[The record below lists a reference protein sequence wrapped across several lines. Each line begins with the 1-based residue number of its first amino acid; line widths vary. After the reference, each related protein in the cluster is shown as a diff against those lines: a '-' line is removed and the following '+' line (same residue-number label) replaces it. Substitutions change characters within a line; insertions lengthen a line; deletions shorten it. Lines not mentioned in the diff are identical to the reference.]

1 MRMVVPRER
10 LPRAVRAVLAWHTLP
25 WAIACYLT
33 LNVVFFWPALWF
45 GAVPLPLLNP
55 YVTDPVWSAFAPPG
69 LATGT
74 NTLLSDLSGF
84 YYPYLAFTIASLRA
98 GQFPLWNPYLFGG
111 MPYFAANQAAV
122 LYPIN
127 LLCYGLG
134 PHQFWVVAAL
144 LRLVVA
150 GGGTYLLVRR
160 LGGGL
165 LGALLS
171 GGVYMF
177 AAFNVV
183 WLHFAIHNV
192 AAVLPLA
199 LWLMLRLIAQHQR
212 RDLLALAGVV
222 AAQFLGG
229 HPETSLFFIMVCGSF
244 AVAWL
249 VGCGRWPLSG
259 ACVVLALVLGLGVSA
274 IQWVPTLDLIQRS
287 ATLQAREAR
296 TPLSGPYM
304 AFAPLGGVHH
314 ANWNNL
320 RDWLLLLAPDLLG
333 SPRGPTYRA
342 WTPPA
347 LIATYWGNYNELASY
362 VGLAPLPLA
371 LAGAVRGHNRRAG
384 RYFGALL
391 VLALLLLYPLPGLA
405 RIGYLPLLNVAYG
418 FRFGLGVTLAA
429 AVLSGLGLEWM
440 LTAGP
445 HGRMLVLLALVGL
458 VLLNLAIVCDL
469 WRGQHVQW
477 VLGFQPNDA
486 ERAAMATVYTP
497 TNWRLFLPATAGAL
511 GVLALGATLWG
522 WLACRTAGALIVAS
536 TLLELVAGGF
546 GYNGFT
552 PPAIIYPATH
562 AIRWLQ
568 RDPAPFRISTPDGAF
583 AGNAVMT
590 QDLQTVTGL
599 DDLVPQDQR
608 SFINRGTQDLPWI
621 TGRVVVR
628 TRGQR
633 LLDLM
638 NARYIVARQEVV
650 SGMDGRPLPLV
661 FQDGNVR
668 IYRNATALPRAYA
681 ATTVV
686 QATAQTAVDTA
697 YDSHFDPHRAVV
709 LEEPPPPSLGRG
721 GGAAMTPV
729 PIRAYRAN
737 QVELAPDLPVPAV
750 VVLADSFDPD
760 WHVTVD
766 GQSTPLLRANGI
778 FRGVIVPAGR
788 HQVVFRYQPRM
799 VVRGALLS
807 GGALLGCLL
816 LTLWPRRYAV
826 RRTGP
831 KRVCRVTQRDA
842 DIPPSP
848 LAVGAVI
855 LLAAHPR
862 ATCRSVANRSG
873 ETIERL

>member
-33 LNVVFFWPALWF
+33 LGVCFFWPALWF

-55 YVTDPVWSAFAPPG
+55 YVTDPVWSAYAPPEV
-69 LATGT
+69 ATGT
-74 NTLLSDLSGF
+74 NILLSDLSSF
-84 YYPYLAFTIASLRA
+84 YYPYLVFTIASLRA

-111 MPYFAANQAAV
+111 MPYFAANQAAL

-127 LLCYGLG
+127 LLCYALG

-160 LGGGL
+160 LGAGP
-165 LGALLS
+165 LGALLG

-199 LWLMLRLIAQHQR
+199 LWLILRLIVRYQR

-229 HPETSLFFIMVCGSF
+229 HPETSLFFMVVCGSF
-244 AVAWL
+244 ATTWL
-249 VGCGRWPLSG
+249 VGRARWWRSG
-259 ACVVLALVLGLGVSA
+259 ACVVLALALGLGVSA
-274 IQWVPTLDLIQRS
+274 IQWVPTLALIQRS
-287 ATLQAREAR
+287 ATLQAREAV
-296 TPLSGPYM
+296 TLSRRAAT
-304 AFAPLGGVHH
+304 AFVPLGGVHQ
-314 ANWNNL
+314 ASWSNL
-320 RDWLLLLAPDLLG
+320 RDWLLLLAPDVWG
-333 SPRGPTYRA
+333 SPRGPIYRA

-362 VGLAPLPLA
+362 VGLATLPLA
-371 LAGAVRGHNRRAG
+371 LAGAIRGHNRRAG
-384 RYFGALL
+384 WYFGALL
-391 VLALLLLYPLPGLA
+391 MIALLLLYPLPGLA
-405 RIGYLPLLNVAYG
+405 DVGYLPLFNVAYG
-418 FRFGLGVTLAA
+418 FRFGLGVTVAA

-440 LTAGP
+440 LAARP
-445 HGRMLVLLALVGL
+445 HSRMLVLLALLGL
-458 VLLNLAIVCDL
+458 VALNLAIVFDL
-469 WRGQHVQW
+469 WRGQRVQW
-477 VLGFQPNDA
+477 VLGFRPNDA
-486 ERAAMATVYTP
+486 ERAAIATVYSLS
-497 TNWRLFLPATAGAL
+497 NWRLFLPASAGSLA
-511 GVLALGATLWG
+511 VLALGVSLWG
-522 WLACRTAGALIVAS
+522 WLTCRTTGALIVAS
-536 TLLELVAGGF
+536 TLLDLIAAGF

-552 PPAIIYPATH
+552 PPVMIYPATR

-568 RDPAPFRISTPDGAF
+568 HDPAPFRISTPDGAF
-583 AGNAVMT
+583 AGNAVMALN
-590 QDLQTVTGL
+590 LQKVTGL

-608 SFINRGTQDLPWI
+608 AFIDRGTHELPWI
-621 TGRVVVR
+621 AGRVVVR
-628 TRGQR
+628 ARGQR

-650 SGMDGRPLPLV
+650 SGTDGRSLPLV

-668 IYRNATALPRAYA
+668 IYRNSTALPRAYA

-686 QATAQTAVDTA
+686 QATAQRAADTVF
-697 YDSHFDPHRAVV
+697 DTHVDPHRAVV
-709 LEEPPPPSLGRG
+709 LEEPPPPGLGRG
-721 GGAAMTPV
+721 RGAVVTPV

-737 QVELAPDLPVPAV
+737 QVELEPNLLVPAV
-750 VVLADSFDPD
+750 VVLADSYDPD

-766 GQSTPLLRANGI
+766 GQATPLLRANGI
-778 FRGVIVPAGR
+778 FRGVMVPAGR

-799 VVRGALLS
+799 VMCGALVS

-816 LTLWPRRYAV
+816 LALWPRRVV
-826 RRTGP
+826 RGTEKSSALR
-831 KRVCRVTQRDA
+831 
-842 DIPPSP
+842 
-848 LAVGAVI
+848 
-855 LLAAHPR
+855 H
-862 ATCRSVANRSG
+862 ATRYCSHNG
-873 ETIERL
+873 